1 MAKISKLEIP
11 CVLMDVLHI
20 SPEVYAEG
28 AKKVKK
34 LNPFIIYKNRE
45 EVNRIIR
52 QNGLGTQDLVVMPGD
67 CMWDSVHINDY
78 GTVFYCQKLKERG
91 VPGIAPFYD

>member
-52 QNGLGTQDLVVMPGD
+52 QNGLGMQDLVVLSGD